1 MNQMDLNDAIDGV
14 QRRLRP
20 DVGRIVDTSIANGA
34 RQVRR
39 RRRGTALAALAM
51 VAAVGL
57 GGDWLLQRPAPEEH
71 LTITDAAPS
80 GAGSNDPSRVGER
93 QRAGVDEIRD
103 GLLAMLPDG
112 NVTEVAIREDPV
124 DVNWDGSQRGVEV
137 TLRLD
142 GTPVRLQLM
151 DFDRDPNMVKARW
164 SQDPGPKPKDC
175 QVTAKPGGVATA
187 STAAERECAMWNENN
202 RLRACAMA
210 SSCAELDRYVAYSPR
225 DEVCNYAA
233 NYPCREL
240 PDGSWLAAGTGGDDL
255 DSDSPFTM
263 ANRFTTDGWHVYAS
277 CDNHPAAVLTVDEVT
292 AIVTSDA
299 WFE

>member
-1 MNQMDLNDAIDGV
+1 MNHIDLSDAIDGV

-20 DVGRIVDTSIANGA
+20 EVGRIVDTSIANGA

-39 RRRGTALAALAM
+39 RRRGTALAALVT
-51 VAAVGL
+51 VAAVGV
-57 GGDWLLQRPAPEEH
+57 GGGWWLQRPAPVEH
-71 LTITDAAPS
+71 LTASDPAPS
-80 GAGSNDPSRVGER
+80 ATGSNDPAPVGER

-112 NVTEVAIREDPV
+112 EVTEVAIREDPV
-124 DVNWDGSQRGVEV
+124 DMNWDGSQRGVEV

-142 GTPVRLQLM
+142 GTPVRLHLM
-151 DFDRDPNMVKARW
+151 DYDRDPDNVEAKW
-164 SQDPGPKPKDC
+164 SQNPGPKPEHC
-175 QVTAKPGGVATA
+175 QVTANPGMATA

-202 RLRACAMA
+202 RLRECAVA
-210 SSCAELDRYVAYSPR
+210 PSCAELDRFVAYSPKK
-225 DEVCNYAA
+225 EVCNYAA

-263 ANRFTTDGWHVYAS
+263 ATRFTRDGWYVYAS
-277 CDNHPAAVLTVDEVT
+277 SDNDPAAVLTVDAVT
-292 AIVTSDA
+292 AIVTSEA

>member
-20 DVGRIVDTSIANGA
+20 EVDRIVHTSIANGA
-34 RQVRR
+34 RKVRR
-39 RRRGTALAALAM
+39 RRHGTALAALAT
-51 VAAVGL
+51 VAAVSV
-57 GGDWLLQRPAPEEH
+57 GGGWWSQRPAPVEH
-71 LTITDAAPS
+71 LTVSDAGPV
-80 GAGSNDPSRVGER
+80 DER

-112 NVTEVAIREDPV
+112 EVTEVEVREDPV
-124 DVNWDGSQRGVEV
+124 GTNWDGSQQGIDV

-142 GTPVRLQLM
+142 GTPVQLQLM
-151 DFDRDPNMVKARW
+151 DFDRDPDKVKAKW
-164 SQDPGPKPKDC
+164 SQDPGPKPEDC
-175 QVTAKPGGVATA
+175 QVTANPGGMATA

-202 RLRACAMA
+202 RMRECALA
-210 SSCAELDRYVAYSPR
+210 PSCDELDKFVTYSPKK
-225 DEVCNYAA
+225 EVCNY
-233 NYPCREL
+233 NESFPCREL
-240 PDGSWLAAGTGGDDL
+240 PDGSWLAAGAGSSGDGS

-263 ANRFTTDGWHVYAS
+263 ANRFTGDGWYVYAS
-277 CDNHPAAVLTVDEVT
+277 SDNDPAAVLTVDEVT